1 MQVVNGVTKGDV
13 ATGHPRRLSY
23 VANNVNKRDY
33 KRAEG
38 TQQSI
43 DHLKKIIMDFKSY
56 ILFSSYL
63 VKCWSLF
70 SVISAL
76 IAGN

>member
-1 MQVVNGVTKGDV
+1 MQVVNGVTKGGV

-43 DHLKKIIMDFKSY
+43 DHLKKISNLISY
-56 ILFSSYL
+56 FH
-63 VKCWSLF
+63 
-70 SVISAL
+70 L
-76 IAGN
+76 IWLNVGHYFQ